1 MTGKGSGRTPTLPP
15 NPHPERLAAIMAAST
30 ATASELTREQVARI
44 LTKPLEQASRFLA
57 AGPRIFDTD
66 GSPVRIPTEPA
77 FDYSETDGETGGDKS
92 VHALPF
98 TGENELIPEADF
110 APDELVLL
118 PSTMKSVKV
127 ITRYSNELARQSIV
141 ALEPTLRG
149 RLVADVAARMDA
161 QFLSASDGSGGTE
174 PRGIFDYAGQ
184 TLPAAGP
191 LTLDHLHDAEG
202 MALAANADPSRMVW
216 FIRPEQ
222 LTELRKVRSA
232 TGSNTYALQPDATAA
247 SGYTLLGRRA
257 IVSAHVP
264 EGYAALADMSQ
275 IAVAR
280 DMAPSVKV
288 LTERYADYDQQA
300 IRVVSRYDA
309 GPLNA
314 NAVIAVTGITDDDGE

>member
-1 MTGKGSGRTPTLPP
+1 
-15 NPHPERLAAIMAAST
+15 MAAST
-30 ATASELTREQVARI
+30 STASELTREQVATI
-44 LTKPLEQASRFLA
+44 LTKPLEQASAFLA

-66 GSPVRIPTEPA
+66 GSPVRVPTEPA
-77 FDYSETDGETGGDKS
+77 FDYSEPDAEPGADTS

-110 APDELVLL
+110 GADELVLL

-141 ALEPTLRG
+141 SMEATLRG
-149 RLVADVAARMDA
+149 RLVRDVAARMDA
-161 QFLSASDGSGGTE
+161 QLLSDSDGASGTE

-184 TLPAAGP
+184 EIDLTADAGA

-202 MALAANADPSRMVW
+202 MALAAFVDPSRMVW

-222 LTELRKVRSA
+222 LTALRKIRSA

-264 EGYAALADMSQ
+264 AGMAALADMSQ

-280 DMAPSVKV
+280 DLSPSVTI
-288 LTERYADYDQQA
+288 LRERFADYDQQA

-314 NAVIAVTGITDDDGE
+314 DAIVKVSGIVTDAGDSD